1 MSTQPALGS
10 KVRSLRRQK
19 GLSQVQLARDLEIS
33 ASYLNLIEHNRRPLT
48 APLLIRLAKRFQ
60 LDLDAFA
67 SDGDAHLVSDLIEAL
82 GDPMFD
88 KHDLTTANLRELAF
102 THPGIAG
109 AILTLYG
116 VYRRAQESS
125 DTLAER
131 LLGSVPA
138 VSHHTGLPAEEVS
151 DFVQQHKNY
160 FADLETGA
168 EAIWQAAEL
177 DPNDI
182 YGGLVRY
189 LDKNHG
195 VRVQVAKAGKTRG
208 ALRRFD
214 PDTGLLTLSE
224 LLPPRSRHFQ
234 LAHQVGLITQA
245 PTIERLAESSVL
257 TTEASRGLC
266 SSAMANYFAGAV
278 LLPYQRFLETAEDH
292 RYDVEMLGHRF
303 RTSFEQICHRLTTLR
318 RPGAEGIPFHMV
330 RVDIAGNISKKFSAT
345 GIHFAR
351 FSAACPRWNVH
362 QAFLTPSRI
371 RVQLSQMTDGR
382 AFFCIARTVIK
393 DFGGFHKQSSVYAIG
408 LGCDVSHAPQMVY
421 SDGIDLSTLETAVP
435 IGVSCR
441 LCSRLDCEQRAFPP
455 VQMDLTVDPNV
466 RGVSAYVSVSD

>member
-1 MSTQPALGS
+1 MPSPSALGS
-10 KVRSLRRQK
+10 KVRSLRRQH
-19 GLSQVQLARDLEIS
+19 GLTQVQLARELEIS

-60 LDLDAFA
+60 LDLDAFS
-67 SDGDAHLVSDLIEAL
+67 SDGDAHIVSDLVEAL

-88 KHDLTTANLRELAF
+88 PHGLTTSTLRELAF

-116 VYRRAQESS
+116 AYRRAQESS
-125 DTLAER
+125 DSLAER

-138 VSHHTGLPAEEVS
+138 TPHQAGLPAEEVS
-151 DFVQQHKNY
+151 NFIQQHSNH
-160 FADLETGA
+160 FPILEAGA
-168 EAIWQAAEL
+168 EAIWTAANL
-177 DPNDI
+177 DPTNI
-182 YGGLVRY
+182 YPGLVAY
-189 LDKNHG
+189 LDANHG
-195 VRVQVAKAGKTRG
+195 VRVQVAKVGNTRG
-208 ALRRFD
+208 ALRRYD
-214 PDTGLLTLSE
+214 PQTKLLTLSE

-234 LAHQVGLITQA
+234 LAHQLALITQA
-245 PTIERLAESSVL
+245 EAIDRLVTSPAL
-257 TTEASRGLC
+257 TTDASRALC
-266 SSAMANYFAGAV
+266 RVALANYFASAI
-278 LLPYQRFLETAEDH
+278 LMPYKRFHETAEAV

-303 RTSFEQICHRLTTLR
+303 RTSFEQICHRLTTLN

-330 RVDIAGNISKKFSAT
+330 RVDIAGNISKKYSAT

-382 AFFCIARTVIK
+382 VFFCIARTVIK
-393 DFGGFHKQSSVYAIG
+393 DFGGYHKPSSVYAIG
-408 LGCDVSHAPQMVY
+408 LGCDVAHGPRMVY
-421 SDGIDLSTLETAVP
+421 SDGVDLSNIEAAVP

-441 LCSRLDCEQRAFPP
+441 LCARLDCEQRAFPP
-455 VQMDLTVDPNV
+455 VQADLSMDPNV